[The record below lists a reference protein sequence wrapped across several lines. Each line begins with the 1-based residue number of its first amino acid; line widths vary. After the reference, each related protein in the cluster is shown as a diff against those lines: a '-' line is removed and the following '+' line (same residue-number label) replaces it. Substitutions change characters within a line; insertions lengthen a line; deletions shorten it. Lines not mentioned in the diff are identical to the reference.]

1 MLAMS
6 INWLTSNNLVANWFD
21 AVVLAVLVFGLIR
34 GRKNGMSKE
43 ILPLFQWLAI
53 VLVCGLFY
61 PFVAQYVVKYAS
73 LDQMTGYMLG
83 YAILALAVF
92 FIFSLLKRTIGLKL
106 FGSNIFGSAEYY
118 LGMPSGMVRFACI
131 LLFALAFLNAP
142 FYTSAQ
148 IQAEND
154 YQARWYGAH
163 FFPSLYSVQ
172 DQVFKKSFTGPYV
185 KNYLGVLLIKSSSA
199 DGKSLMARDEPVVS
213 GATGSK
219 SAK

>member
-1 MLAMS
+1 MLAIS
-6 INWLTSNNLVANWFD
+6 INWLTSSSLATGWFD
-21 AVVLAVLVFGLIR
+21 AVVLAVLAFGLFR

-61 PFVAQYVVKYAS
+61 PVVAQYFVKYAS
-73 LDQMTGYMLG
+73 LDQMTSCMLG

-92 FIFSLLKRTIGLKL
+92 FVFSLLKRTVGLKL
-106 FGSNIFGSAEYY
+106 FGSNIFGNAEYY

-148 IQAEND
+148 IQADKD
-154 YQARWYGAH
+154 YEARWYGAH
-163 FFPSLYSVQ
+163 YFPSLYNVQ
-172 DQVFKKSFTGPYV
+172 DEVFKKSFTGPYV
-185 KNYLGVLLIKSSSA
+185 KNYLGVLLIQSTSS
-199 DGKSLMARDEPVVS
+199 DGKSLMARDVPVPQ
-213 GATGSK
+213 GAAHSK